1 MYSYLGLLVPT
12 VLLMT
17 LGAAIGGAIPNVPG
31 WDEALATNQIGGILG
46 AMLAPIHGFGK
57 FLLVVLALSLLA
69 NMSST
74 MYAISLNFQ
83 MIMPLRVPRYVY
95 SVVTTAIVIPLAIKA
110 VENFFLNI
118 EHLVALI
125 GYWSASFVGII
136 FAENVAFRSATT
148 SSYDP
153 EIWDVA
159 SALPSGLAAIGA
171 AVLSFGLVVPCIGQ
185 VWYTGPIAAKTG
197 DIGFVVAFVCSALFY
212 LPLRSFEKKRLRR

>member
-1 MYSYLGLLVPT
+1 
-12 VLLMT
+12 MT

-31 WDEALATNQIGGILG
+31 WQEAFDKNQIGGVLG
-46 AMLAPIHGFGK
+46 AMLAPVNGFGR

-74 MYAISLNFQ
+74 MYAITLNFQ

-110 VENFFLNI
+110 VENFFLNL

-136 FAENVAFRSATT
+136 FAENCVFRRDTANA
-148 SSYDP
+148 YNA
-153 EIWDVA
+153 EIWDVS
-159 SALPSGLAAIGA
+159 SALPSGFAAVGA
-171 AVLSFGLVVPCIGQ
+171 AVLSFGLVIPCIGQ
-185 VWYTGPIAAKTG
+185 VWWTGPIAKTTG

-212 LPLRSFEKKRLRR
+212 LPLRFLERKHLRR